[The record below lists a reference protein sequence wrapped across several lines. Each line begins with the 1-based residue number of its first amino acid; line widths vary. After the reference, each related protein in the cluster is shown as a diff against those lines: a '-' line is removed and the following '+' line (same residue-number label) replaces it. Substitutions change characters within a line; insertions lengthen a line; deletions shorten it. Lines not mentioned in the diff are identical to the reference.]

1 MAKVLIVEDQP
12 SVATVVQYHVEQAGF
27 ETTQAGDVEEAWR
40 KLVTEVPDAAV
51 VDIKLPGADGWTFIE
66 RVRADG
72 RFSNLPMVVLT
83 GLLEADIVA
92 RAESLR
98 CAYLSKPFAASALVN
113 KIESQV
119 KGIAPTKPT
128 LDDLHQAHMVRQG
141 NQGGQEQQTSQP
153 PAPSSQGGHVDLVS
167 VRVVM
172 LLPSYQIEGNMHL
185 PPELGR
191 FSDAWESLIK
201 DSRHFLPVTD
211 AIITVLGGPKAVAR
225 AAFLQ
230 VRKTDVSGV
239 FPKES

>member
-72 RFSNLPMVVLT
+72 RFSGLPMVVLT
-83 GLLEADIVA
+83 GLLEADVVA

-119 KGIAPTKPT
+119 KGIAPAKPT
-128 LDDLHQAHMVRQG
+128 LDDLHQGHQSHKGGGHM
-141 NQGGQEQQTSQP
+141 QQPAQP
-153 PAPSSQGGHVDLVS
+153 PAPMAQGGHVDLIS

-201 DSRHFLPVTD
+201 DQRHFLPVTD

-225 AAFLQ
+225 AGFLQ
-230 VRKTDVSGV
+230 VRKSDISGI
-239 FPKES
+239 FPKEA